1 MQVVCDGFVSFTSF
15 RHDLAAAIDPQN
27 SGVLIVQLDG
37 GATAEQVRNRGGV
50 MLGPDD
56 ITRRLDRQNGDC
68 VIM

>member
-1 MQVVCDGFVSFTSF
+1 MCDAFVTVSFTSF
-15 RHDLAAAIDPQN
+15 RHDLAAVIDPQN

-37 GATAEQVRNRGGV
+37 GTATGQVRNRGGV
-50 MLGPDD
+50 VLGPDD

>member
-1 MQVVCDGFVSFTSF
+1 MCDVFVSFILF

-37 GATAEQVRNRGGV
+37 GTAAEQARDRGGV
-50 MLGPDD
+50 VLGPDD

>member
-1 MQVVCDGFVSFTSF
+1 MCDVFVSFTSF

-37 GATAEQVRNRGGV
+37 GTTAEQARDRGGV
-50 MLGPDD
+50 VLGPDD